1 MFSTNPRRPTEAYA
15 QVGLETGVA
24 GADAHKLIMMLFDGA
39 VLSLSLATQAMKDQR
54 IAEKGRA
61 ISDAISIIS
70 SGLQAS
76 LNTDA
81 GGEIAQ
87 RLNAL
92 YDYMCERLI
101 YANLR
106 NDPVAISEVIRLL
119 DELRGAWAEI
129 AKDVPANSGNKGVS

>member
-1 MFSTNPRRPTEAYA
+1 MMFSAGRKPTDAYT
-15 QVGLETGVA
+15 QVSLETGVA
-24 GADAHKLIMMLFDGA
+24 SADPHKLVMMLFDGA
-39 VLSLSLATQAMKDQR
+39 VLSLSLAVQAMKDQR

-76 LNTDA
+76 LDTTS
-81 GGEIAQ
+81 GGELAD

-101 YANLR
+101 FANLR
-106 NDPVAISEVIRLL
+106 NDPAAISEVIGLL

-129 AKDVPANSGNKGVS
+129 AKDAPAISGNKGGA